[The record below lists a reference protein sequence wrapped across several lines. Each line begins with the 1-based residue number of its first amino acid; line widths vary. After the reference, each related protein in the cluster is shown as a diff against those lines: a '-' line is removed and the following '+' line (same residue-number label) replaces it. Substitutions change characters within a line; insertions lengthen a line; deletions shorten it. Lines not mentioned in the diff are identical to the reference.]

1 MDRTTLEKFDA
12 GQMDAFDFFH
22 RYDRSTQ
29 IELDAEKKHN
39 EEILQLLPL
48 LGPLFGLSVLSF
60 GIWDYLIDPAQALSS
75 FYVRLVLVVLGS
87 SAYFVTRLNWTPL
100 KRCVVIYSTHAGAI
114 IICEFLLK
122 NGFLL
127 GLTGIC
133 ACVFAVSV
141 VTIRLKIF
149 FKILSL
155 PTLLFITLSAIR
167 LPLIEFLNGAMLY
180 IFSVSLACLIMLV
193 IRSFRMTAV
202 ALENELLQIS
212 RHDSLTGAYNRGYLT
227 DLANREVALA
237 KRHNRNLSIA
247 MLDIDHFKK
256 VNDTYGHDIGDKTI
270 KLLVDTCQKNLREI
284 DHFGRIGGEEF
295 VCVLP
300 EVGAADAMLCA
311 ERLRTSIEALQ
322 IETPSGPLRFTV
334 SIGVAELNAQYANWE
349 TLLKEADKA
358 LYNAKNGGRNR
369 SVLAGSL

>member
-1 MDRTTLEKFDA
+1 VNRTRLKKFN
-12 GQMDAFDFFH
+12 GSQINVSDFLH
-22 RYDRSTQ
+22 RYDQSVQ

-39 EEILQLLPL
+39 DEILQLLPL
-48 LGPLFGLSVLSF
+48 LGALFGLSVLSF
-60 GIWDYLIDPAQALSS
+60 NVWDYLIDPAHAVLT
-75 FYVRLVLVVLGS
+75 FAVRLALVALGS

-100 KRCVVIYSTHAGAI
+100 QRCGVIYGTHAGAI
-114 IICEFLLK
+114 IICEFFLK

-141 VTIRLKIF
+141 VTIRLKNF
-149 FKILSL
+149 SGILFA
-155 PTLLFITLSAIR
+155 PTFLFITLSAIR
-167 LPLIEFLNGAMLY
+167 LPLIEFLNSAMLY

-193 IRSFRMTAV
+193 IRSFRLTAI

-227 DLANREVALA
+227 DLAKREMALA
-237 KRHNRNLSIA
+237 KRHNRSMSII
-247 MLDIDHFKK
+247 MLDIDHFKN

-322 IETPSGPLRFTV
+322 IETPRGPLRFTV
-334 SIGVAELNAQYANWE
+334 SIGIAELNPTYANWE
-349 TLLKEADKA
+349 ALLKSADHA
-358 LYNAKNGGRNR
+358 LYSAKNSGRNR
-369 SVLAGSL
+369 SILSES